1 MTAARVMMLVAGALT
16 ACASVEDVFGPAI
29 GYAQLEGFVT
39 NGRGDR
45 VSGVQVLL
53 STCSPP
59 AIGEVGKA
67 FTGGNGG
74 YSMEAKLPPN
84 SLVPPLPR
92 DSVILQCVLLAARD
106 TSSTRHVDL
115 WFWADPTR
123 VAPVAIDLTIR

>member
-1 MTAARVMMLVAGALT
+1 MTVARATIVVAALVT

-39 NGRGDR
+39 SRGGNGI
-45 VSGVQVLL
+45 SSVQVLL
-53 STCSPP
+53 STCSAP

-67 FTGGNGG
+67 FTGRDGG

-92 DSVILQCVLLAARD
+92 DSVVLQCVLLAARD
-106 TSSTRHVDL
+106 TSSIRQVDL
-115 WFWADPTR
+115 WFWADQTR
-123 VAPVAIDLTIR
+123 VTPVVIDLTIR